1 MDRPDRGTQTL
12 PLNERLALE
21 AIGLRERAKMLPAG
35 AERDN
40 LLEKARRFEV
50 ATQLD
55 NWLSSPGLKSPR

>member
-21 AIGLRERAKMLPAG
+21 GIGLRERAKMLPAG

-40 LLEKARRFEV
+40 LKKARRFEV